1 MSSRPFAIQAKNL
14 GKCYQIYKRPVDRLK
29 QSLWRGKKQ
38 FYREFWALKNASFVI
53 PKAETVGI
61 IGSNGSG
68 KSTLLQMI
76 CGVLRPTQ
84 GALSIH
90 GRVAALLELG
100 AGFNPE
106 FTGAEN
112 IRMNAAIMGL
122 SRSEL
127 ESRFAD
133 IVAFAAIGDFI
144 DQPVKTYSSG
154 MQVRLAFATAINVS
168 PDILV
173 VDEALAVGDARFQQK
188 CMARIKGFCQ
198 SGTVVFVS
206 HDTSAVLELCSRV
219 LWIEKGTIRM
229 DGPPKAVVERYL
241 EYMYEGDNP
250 EPPPDSQEGSE
261 PSEPVRKLPD
271 MESFVPVDG
280 EHRQFGNRSAEIT
293 GVRFRTL
300 DSGNGVV
307 YSDQPCELAMTVKI
321 HADIPHPIIG
331 FIIKDRL
338 GRNLIGDNTAL
349 LRQNLPAFQ
358 AGKHYLVRFDI
369 PKWPNILED
378 DYLLSLAVA
387 DGDMEDH
394 VQCHWIHDVL
404 LFKSIPDRR
413 PAGIFSVSD
422 TRVECIPLRGSRRT
436 QTQSDPVY

>member
-1 MSSRPFAIQAKNL
+1 
-14 GKCYQIYKRPVDRLK
+14 
-29 QSLWRGKKQ
+29 
-38 FYREFWALKNASFVI
+38 
-53 PKAETVGI
+53 
-61 IGSNGSG
+61 
-68 KSTLLQMI
+68 MI

-280 EHRQFGNRSAEIT
+280 ENRQFGNRSAEIT

-387 DGDMEDH
+387 DGDIEDH